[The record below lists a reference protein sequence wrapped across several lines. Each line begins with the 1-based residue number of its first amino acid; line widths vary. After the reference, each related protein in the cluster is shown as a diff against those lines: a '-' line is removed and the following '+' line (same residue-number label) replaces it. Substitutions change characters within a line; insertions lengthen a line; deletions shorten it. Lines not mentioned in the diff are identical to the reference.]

1 MLLTHPRQPEMW
13 FGAAHMVLGD
23 ASPLFFQHPPWTV
36 WNGTPTLG
44 NFFIPFFAWH
54 IFMVLVWLLCHA
66 HDPQVTSTL
75 GRFYWLQTSSPWMG
89 VNLHAGREEKAP
101 QISHVHGSVWHPLL
115 TWYQPRTVVWGCVHS
130 WISTRCLRED
140 FRRLGLSL

>member
-23 ASPLFFQHPPWTV
+23 ASPLFFRHPPWTV

-44 NFFIPFFAWH
+44 NFFYP
-54 IFMVLVWLLCHA
+54 IFCLAYFHGVGVIAVPCSW
-66 HDPQVTSTL
+66 PPSTL

-115 TWYQPRTVVWGCVHS
+115 TWYQPHTVVWGCVHS